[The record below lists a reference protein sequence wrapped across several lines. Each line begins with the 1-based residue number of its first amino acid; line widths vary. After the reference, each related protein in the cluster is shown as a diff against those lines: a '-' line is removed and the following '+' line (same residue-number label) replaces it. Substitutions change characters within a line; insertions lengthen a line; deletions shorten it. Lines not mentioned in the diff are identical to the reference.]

1 MTNAELRQVNRRE
14 LRNALIFNTSS

>member
-14 LRNALIFNTSS
+14 LHNALMFNISG